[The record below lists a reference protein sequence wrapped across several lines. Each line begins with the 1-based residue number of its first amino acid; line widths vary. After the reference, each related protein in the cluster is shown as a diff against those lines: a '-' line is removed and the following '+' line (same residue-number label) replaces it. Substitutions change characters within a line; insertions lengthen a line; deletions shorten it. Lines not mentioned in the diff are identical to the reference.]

1 LVSKRKTWTTISLEE
16 SMAEGTR
23 MNQLME
29 TVAALKKTVE
39 KNEAQ
44 AAKNYSEL
52 QSKLDG
58 IAPELLKTME
68 GSSSMG
74 ERKFEQLLEKVS
86 SLAQAVEVIK
96 LPSQSTFVLGETSGA
111 ARGSAEFVP
120 PLMLQTGRGSDLVQ
134 PPAFRNQQS
143 LEIRSSEDQLLQA
156 PRVPAN
162 QGLPPPVG
170 GDFQIGQFPLGPFP
184 SLHQHQFT
192 EHRQAEDRFTG
203 RSAFHTAPQYPF
215 PPPQYELPPRDKNSM
230 YDYHGG
236 DHGGI
241 TTRSVRIDF
250 PKFDGCD
257 PVGWIYRANKFFNFH
272 RIPYNQMLMLASI
285 HMEGKALVWYQDM
298 DMAGALPNWEVFT
311 HALLERFGPT
321 CYDDPMESLTRL
333 KQVSSVEEYKESFE
347 AISNRLRGISDYNK
361 LSCFLSGLKDEIRL
375 PVSMFNPP
383 TLLAAYG
390 LAKVQEE
397 HVLLGRKSYRSVFN
411 SGVPKPG
418 ITPTTPLPITPLKAA
433 IPIQNVSQA
442 QMEERRKKGLCYNC
456 DAKWQYGHKCQNPK
470 LFLLDTEELVEKL
483 ELAAHSELEEQ
494 GLDLID
500 FNYADSKPKISLQA
514 ITGSAHPKTM
524 RVLGRINGQ
533 QLVILIDSGSTHN
546 FLDTNLAMKARI
558 LLDKDCRIRVK
569 VANGKEV
576 ISEGKCSAVHLQLEK
591 LTFKVDAYVIILAG
605 CDMVLGIQ
613 WLITLGS
620 IVWNF
625 KNLTMEFTLANE
637 TFQLQGLVAPKL

>member
-1 LVSKRKTWTTISLEE
+1 
-16 SMAEGTR
+16 
-23 MNQLME
+23 
-29 TVAALKKTVE
+29 
-39 KNEAQ
+39 
-44 AAKNYSEL
+44 
-52 QSKLDG
+52 
-58 IAPELLKTME
+58 
-68 GSSSMG
+68 
-74 ERKFEQLLEKVS
+74 
-86 SLAQAVEVIK
+86 
-96 LPSQSTFVLGETSGA
+96 
-111 ARGSAEFVP
+111 
-120 PLMLQTGRGSDLVQ
+120 
-134 PPAFRNQQS
+134 
-143 LEIRSSEDQLLQA
+143 
-156 PRVPAN
+156 
-162 QGLPPPVG
+162 
-170 GDFQIGQFPLGPFP
+170 
-184 SLHQHQFT
+184 
-192 EHRQAEDRFTG
+192 
-203 RSAFHTAPQYPF
+203 
-215 PPPQYELPPRDKNSM
+215 
-230 YDYHGG
+230 
-236 DHGGI
+236 
-241 TTRSVRIDF
+241 
-250 PKFDGCD
+250 
-257 PVGWIYRANKFFNFH
+257 
-272 RIPYNQMLMLASI
+272 
-285 HMEGKALVWYQDM
+285 
-298 DMAGALPNWEVFT
+298 
-311 HALLERFGPT
+311 
-321 CYDDPMESLTRL
+321 
-333 KQVSSVEEYKESFE
+333 
-347 AISNRLRGISDYNK
+347 
-361 LSCFLSGLKDEIRL
+361 
-375 PVSMFNPP
+375 
-383 TLLAAYG
+383 
-390 LAKVQEE
+390 
-397 HVLLGRKSYRSVFN
+397 LLGRKSYRSVFN